1 MREQQ
6 IINSSLWAAFG
17 DSLGFVTELGDESTF
32 QYRVNG
38 KTKDWGRVEW
48 RRKVGGQ
55 FGCQIDLPPGTYS
68 DDTQLRLAVSRSINA
83 NGSFQKEAFAKIELP
98 AWRCYALGAGS
109 GSLASA
115 NNLTKKTVGWNS
127 NFYNTKK
134 INYCNGGGNGAAM
147 RIQPHIWATSNWG
160 HPNTYILDVFSDA
173 IITHGHARGFL
184 GAVFHGISL
193 AMTLSYKKPLPYSQ
207 WYDILPFL
215 ENIHTLI
222 KKDMF
227 ISTVWLS
234 RWEEQTSSNFAE
246 QTSIVVKEYKQ
257 YIDEFSK
264 HKNGS
269 PQERYYSFAKAI
281 GAIGGRE
288 TGSSIKTTVLA
299 AAAALLFQ
307 NEDPVLCLQTTASLF
322 NSDTDT
328 ISTMTGALLGASV
341 NNEPDFPIQDK
352 DYLKKEAIRLYNIAH
367 KIPEESF
374 SYPSILKW
382 TSPRNSIDQVKNYN
396 NTYYI
401 DGLCRIKLKEK
412 QYSNNSAIWQ
422 FAETNFGQTILVK
435 RRKDTVQVDQEPQ
448 YGQYHILDGKQT
460 CDTLS
465 AISRKKSR
473 VEYISLLD
481 SKTRSTEKIVAAYNI
496 EDIKSLV
503 QYVIANKFSSS
514 CIGECILH
522 IEKNCNYEHLIDFI
536 SLLHKEIQKNNI
548 G

>member
-1 MREQQ
+1 MSEQQ

-17 DSLGFVTELGDESTF
+17 DALGFVTELGDENTF
-32 QYRVNG
+32 LYRING

-48 RRKVGGQ
+48 RRKIGGQ

-68 DDTQLRLAVSRSINA
+68 DDTQLRLAVSRAINA
-83 NGSFQKEAFAKIELP
+83 DGSFQKESFAKIELP

-109 GSLASA
+109 GSLAA
-115 NNLTKKTVGWNS
+115 ADNLTKKTVGWNS

-147 RIQPHIWATSNWG
+147 RIQPHIWATSRWG

-215 ENIHTLI
+215 ENIHALI

-227 ISTVWLS
+227 ISTVWLP
-234 RWEEQTSSNFAE
+234 RWEEQTSSNFVE
-246 QTSIVVKEYKQ
+246 QTSIVIKEYKQ
-257 YIDEFSK
+257 YIDEFSQ

-269 PQERYYSFAKAI
+269 PKERYYSFAKAI

-288 TGSSIKTTVLA
+288 TGSSVKTTILA

-307 NEDPVLCLQTTASLF
+307 NEDPVSCLQTTASVF

-328 ISTMTGALLGASV
+328 IATMTGALLGAFV
-341 NNEPDFPIQDK
+341 NNEPNFPIQDK
-352 DYLKKEAIRLYNIAH
+352 DYLKKEAIKLYNIAH
-367 KIPEESF
+367 KIPEKNF

-382 TSPRNSIDQVKNYN
+382 TSPRTSIEQVKNYN
-396 NTYYI
+396 NAYYI
-401 DGLCRIKLKEK
+401 DGLCRIRLKDK
-412 QYSNNSAIWQ
+412 KYSNNSTIWQ
-422 FAETNFGQTILVK
+422 FAETDFGQTILVK

-448 YGQYHILDGKQT
+448 HGQYYTLDKKLS

-465 AISRKKSR
+465 ASPTKKIQ

-481 SKTRSTEKIVAAYNI
+481 SETQQTEKIATLYKA
-496 EDIKSLV
+496 EDIKGLV
-503 QYVIANKFSSS
+503 QYIIANNFSQSS
-514 CIGECILH
+514 IGECVLY
-522 IEKNCNYEHLIDFI
+522 IEKKCNYEQLIDFI